1 MKSMVKITDD
11 NFHEHFFDARKHR
24 PKNGQV
30 LAKFTAIAEF
40 IDGKGKRDVIHL
52 LKMDK
57 AHQAAQVMKKI
68 HGAKEPDCYR
78 ICREMAE
85 DLLMTSEVDVENKPY
100 EYVIEHFYYTQKEL
114 VPQNL
119 HWELIRLINYD
130 EESGEYKSQIT
141 V

>member
-1 MKSMVKITDD
+1 MLEVTEE
-11 NFHEHFFDARKHR
+11 NFYEHFFDARKHR
-24 PKNGQV
+24 PKKGQV

-40 IDGKGKRDVIHL
+40 IDGKGKRDVIQL

-100 EYVIEHFYYTQKEL
+100 EYVIEHFYYTQREL
-114 VPQNL
+114 VPRTQ
-119 HWELIRLINYD
+119 HWELIQLVNYD
-130 EESGEYKSQIT
+130 EQSEGYKVQIT